1 MAEVIHQRKQH
12 SRSIEGLDVVTVAV
26 AVAVAVAVVVVK
38 NYYSGRTV
46 VLKV

>member
-26 AVAVAVAVVVVK
+26 AVAVVVVK

>member
-12 SRSIEGLDVVTVAV
+12 SRSIEGLDVVTVT
-26 AVAVAVAVVVVK
+26 VAVAVAVVVVK